1 MHPTHM
7 RALRRAVEIAGG
19 TASLAARLRLP
30 PLLLAAWIE
39 GTNEMPTAVFLL
51 IVETIVEWQCARP
64 GGATETAEAE
74 AFRYR
79 EAANS

>member
-1 MHPTHM
+1 M
-7 RALRRAVEIAGG
+7 RALRRAVEITGG

-30 PLLLAAWIE
+30 PLLLGAWIE
-39 GTNEMPTAVFLL
+39 GTTEMPAAVFLL
-51 IVETIVEWQCARP
+51 LVETIVEWQGARP